1 MERATF
7 LRVLFARFLALLDL
21 LEDWRVF
28 FDEDDFEFFT
38 DFEVDLEDDFDDDL
52 PPFFDEPDFDVPLPF
67 LEDFLEVDDFEPDDL
82 DDFAV

>member
-7 LRVLFARFLALLDL
+7 LRVLLARFLALLDL

-28 FDEDDFEFFT
+28 FDEDDFEFFP